1 MCYGW
6 YDEAWQIERAKRGQ
20 RITEDRKQQAEA
32 PAAARKPEQQAE
44 SGKQTET
51 QPEAIPA

>member
-6 YDEAWQIERAKRGQ
+6 YDEAWQIERAKRAQ
-20 RITEDRKQQAEA
+20 RLTEERKQQTEV
-32 PAAARKPEQQAE
+32 PAAAREPEPETEA
-44 SGKQTET
+44 GKHTET

>member
-6 YDEAWQIERAKRGQ
+6 YDEVWQIERAKRGQ
-20 RITEDRKQQAEA
+20 RITEDRKQQTET
-32 PAAARKPEQQAE
+32 PAAARKPEQQTE